1 MCQCTNVQ
9 NHEYTNNSKR
19 TYVHDACKLLNP
31 VALIKKAALTLLQ
44 RQVLWFFNIFL
55 KLILKFT
62 EIENDAV
69 LLLVHAPAK
78 ISKLLLQKCM
88 LPYFLPKMKESLF
101 EKFHVLE
108 NNLFESKTNT
118 GKQF

>member
-1 MCQCTNVQ
+1 M
-9 NHEYTNNSKR
+9 
-19 TYVHDACKLLNP
+19 
-31 VALIKKAALTLLQ
+31 IKKAALTLLQ

-69 LLLVHAPAK
+69 LLLVHAPTK

-108 NNLFESKTNT
+108 NNVFESKTNT